1 LFQYEI
7 FKKNEPK
14 YMSEESNSQQYSADS
29 IQALEGM
36 EHVRKRPSMYIG
48 DVGSR
53 GLHHLVYEVI
63 DNSID
68 EALAG
73 HCDEISVIINEDNS
87 ITTEDNGRGIPVG
100 IHKKEG
106 VSALEVVMTKIG
118 AGGKFD
124 KDSYKVSGGLHGV
137 GVSCVNALSEQ
148 LTATVFREGK
158 VWEQVYE
165 RGNPVSPVKSIGDSD
180 KNGTIVT
187 FKPDPEI
194 FKQILE
200 YNYDTLA
207 QRMRELSFLNKGIN
221 LCITDKRKNDDQGE
235 FVSEKFYSDLG
246 LKEYIR
252 FLDSN
257 REAIIED
264 VISMEGEKNGIPV
277 EVAMIYNTSYTENLH
292 SYVNNIN
299 THEGGT
305 HLSGFRRGLTTTL
318 KKYADASGLLDKL
331 KFEIAGDDFREGL
344 TAIVSVKVQEP
355 QFEGQTKTK
364 LGNREVS
371 AAVSQSVSEM
381 LENYLEEHPNDAKII
396 VQKVIL
402 AAQARHAARKA
413 REMVQRKTVMSGGGL
428 PGKLSDCSEQDP
440 KLCEV
445 FLVEGDSAGG
455 TAKQGRDRN
464 FQAILP
470 LRGKILNVEKA
481 MQHKV
486 FENEEI
492 RNIYTALGVT
502 IGTEED
508 SKALNLVKL
517 RYHKVVIMCDA
528 DVDGSHISTLILT
541 FFFRYMR
548 EMIESGY
555 IYIATPPLYLV
566 KKGAKKSYAWN
577 DDQRDRLMQEFGQ
590 GSSIQRYKGLG
601 EMNAEQLW
609 DTTMNPEMRTLR
621 RVTIDNAGEADRVF
635 SMLMGDEVPPR
646 REFIEQNAIYA
657 NIDA

>member
-1 LFQYEI
+1 
-7 FKKNEPK
+7 
-14 YMSEESNSQQYSADS
+14 MSEEKIVPRYSADS

-36 EHVRKRPSMYIG
+36 EHVRMRPSMYIG
-48 DVGSR
+48 DVGAR
-53 GLHHLVYEVI
+53 GLHHLVYEVV

-73 HCDEISVIINEDNS
+73 HCDTISVIINEDNS

-100 IHKKEG
+100 LHKKEG

-137 GVSCVNALSEQ
+137 GVSCVNALSER
-148 LTATVFREGK
+148 LTATVYRDGK

-165 RGNPVSPVKSIGDSD
+165 RGKPLSSVEEKGASD
-180 KNGTIVT
+180 KKGTVIT
-187 FKPDPEI
+187 FKPDPQI
-194 FKQILE
+194 FQQVLD

-207 QRMRELSFLNKGIN
+207 QRMRELSFLNKGITIN
-221 LCITDKRKNDDQGE
+221 LTDKRRKDDNGD
-235 FVSEKFYSDLG
+235 FLRDKFFSDEG
-246 LKEYIR
+246 LKEFIK

-257 REAIIED
+257 REPIVQN

-277 EVAMIYNTSYTENLH
+277 EVAMIYNTSFNENLH

-305 HLSGFRRGLTTTL
+305 HLSGFRRGLTGTL

-331 KFEIAGDDFREGL
+331 KFDIAGDDFREGL
-344 TAIVSVKVQEP
+344 TAIVSVKVGEP

-381 LENYLEEHPNDAKII
+381 LENYLEEHPNDAKLI

-440 KLCEV
+440 AICEV

-508 SKALNLVKL
+508 SKALNLEKL
-517 RYHKVVIMCDA
+517 RYHKIVIMCDA

-548 EMIESGY
+548 ELIESGY
-555 IYIATPPLYLV
+555 VYIATPPLYLV
-566 KKGAKKSYAWN
+566 KKGAKKVYAWD
-577 DDQRDRLMQEFGQ
+577 DDQRDLLQQEFGT
-590 GSSIQRYKGLG
+590 GSSVQRYKGLG

-609 DTTMNPEMRTLR
+609 DTTMNPEIRTLR
-621 RVTIDNAGEADRVF
+621 RVTIENGGEADRIF

-646 REFIEQNAIYA
+646 REFIEKNAIYA

>member
-1 LFQYEI
+1 MNQER
-7 FKKNEPK
+7 
-14 YMSEESNSQQYSADS
+14 SQASYGADQ

-36 EHVRKRPSMYIG
+36 EHVRMRPSMYIG
-48 DVGSR
+48 DVGPR
-53 GLHHLVYEVI
+53 GLHHLVYEVV

-68 EALAG
+68 EAMAG
-73 HCDEISVIINEDNS
+73 YCDTIEVAINEDNS
-87 ITTEDNGRGIPVG
+87 ITVRDNGRGIPVD

-137 GVSCVNALSEQ
+137 GVSVVNALSEH
-148 LTATVFREGK
+148 LTATVYRDGK
-158 VWEQVYE
+158 IWQQEYA
-165 RGNPVSPVKSIGDSD
+165 RGKADYPVKTIGETEDR
-180 KNGTIVT
+180 GTKVT
-187 FKPDPEI
+187 FKPDSDI
-194 FKQILE
+194 FKQTTE
-200 YNYDTLA
+200 FNYDTLA
-207 QRMRELSFLNKGIN
+207 GRLRELAYLNKGITIK
-221 LCITDKRKNDDQGE
+221 LTDKRETDKEGN
-235 FVSEKFYSDLG
+235 FVSETFFSDEG
-246 LKEYIR
+246 LKEFIR
-252 FLDSN
+252 FLDGN
-257 REAIIED
+257 REPLISN
-264 VISMEGEKNGIPV
+264 VIFMEGEKSDIPV
-277 EVAMIYNTSYTENLH
+277 EVAMVYNTSFTENLH

-305 HLSGFRRGLTTTL
+305 HLSGFRAGLTRTL
-318 KKYADASGLLDKL
+318 KKYADSSGMLDKL

-344 TAIVSVKVQEP
+344 TAIISVKVQEP

-364 LGNREVS
+364 LGNREVT
-371 AAVSQSVSEM
+371 AAVSQAVSEM
-381 LENYLEEHPNDAKII
+381 LENYLEEHPNDARII

-440 KLCEV
+440 EKCEV

-455 TAKQGRDRN
+455 TAKQGRDRA

-481 MQHKV
+481 MHHKV

-492 RNIYTALGVT
+492 KNIYTALGVT

-508 SKALNLVKL
+508 SKALNLDKL

-528 DVDGSHISTLILT
+528 DVDGSHIATLILT

-548 EMIESGY
+548 ELIEGGHV
-555 IYIATPPLYLV
+555 YIATPPLYLL
-566 KKGAKKSYAWN
+566 KKGAKRVYAWS
-577 DDQRDRLMQEFGQ
+577 DKERDEINAELG
-590 GSSIQRYKGLG
+590 GGATIQRYKGLG

-609 DTTMNPEMRTLR
+609 DTTMNPEHRTLR
-621 RVTIDNAGEADRVF
+621 RVTIENGTEADRIF

-646 REFIEQNAIYA
+646 REFIEKNAIYA
-657 NIDA
+657 HIDA

>member
-1 LFQYEI
+1 
-7 FKKNEPK
+7 
-14 YMSEESNSQQYSADS
+14 MSEEVKKDYSADS

-36 EHVRKRPSMYIG
+36 EHVRMRPSMYIG
-48 DVGSR
+48 DVGVR
-53 GLHHLVYEVI
+53 GLHHLVYEVV

-68 EALAG
+68 EAMAG
-73 HCDEISVIINEDNS
+73 YCDAIDVVINEDNS
-87 ITTEDNGRGIPVG
+87 ISVKDNGRGIP
-100 IHKKEG
+100 IDLHKKEG

-137 GVSCVNALSEQ
+137 GVSCVNALSMH
-148 LTATVFREGK
+148 LHAKVFKKGQ
-158 VWEQVYE
+158 VWEQEYE
-165 RGNPVSPVKSIGDSD
+165 KGKPLYPVKSTGDTD
-180 KNGTIVT
+180 DNGTVVT

-194 FKQILE
+194 FKE
-200 YNYDTLA
+200 VTVFNYDTLA
-207 QRMRELSFLNKGIN
+207 KRLRELAFLNKGIKIS
-221 LCITDKRKNDDQGE
+221 LIDKRNKDEKGE
-235 FVSEKFYSDLG
+235 FISDNFYSEEG
-246 LKEYIR
+246 LKEFIR
-252 FLDSN
+252 FLDET
-257 REAIIED
+257 RVPIIGD
-264 VISMEGEKNGIPV
+264 VVSMEGEKNGIPV
-277 EVAMIYNTSYTENLH
+277 EVAMIYNDSYNENLH

-318 KKYADASGLLDKL
+318 KKYADASGMLDKL
-331 KFEIAGDDFREGL
+331 KFEISGDDFREGL
-344 TAIVSVKVQEP
+344 TAIVSVKVAEP

-364 LGNREVS
+364 LGNREVTS
-371 AAVSQSVSEM
+371 AVSQAVSEM
-381 LENYLEEHPNDAKII
+381 LEAYLEENPNDAKTI

-402 AAQARHAARKA
+402 AAQARHAAKKA

-440 KLCEV
+440 EQCEV

-508 SKALNLVKL
+508 SKALNLSKL
-517 RYHKVVIMCDA
+517 RYHKIVIMCDA
-528 DVDGSHISTLILT
+528 DVDGSHIATLILT

-548 EMIESGY
+548 ELIEAGHV
-555 IYIATPPLYLV
+555 YIATPPLYLI
-566 KKGAKKSYAWN
+566 KKGSKKRYAWN
-577 DDQRDRLMQEFGQ
+577 EKERDEITNEYAG
-590 GSSIQRYKGLG
+590 GVAVQRYKGLG

-609 DTTMNPEMRTLR
+609 DTTMNPEFRTLR
-621 RVTIDNAGEADRVF
+621 QVTIDNGSEADRIF

-646 REFIEQNAIYA
+646 REFIEKNAAYA

>member
-1 LFQYEI
+1 
-7 FKKNEPK
+7 
-14 YMSEESNSQQYSADS
+14 MSEENQNKNYSADS

-36 EHVRKRPSMYIG
+36 EHVRMRPSMYIG
-48 DVGSR
+48 DVGTR
-53 GLHHLVYEVI
+53 GLHHLVYEVV

-87 ITTEDNGRGIPVG
+87 ITTQDNGRGIPVDM
-100 IHKKEG
+100 HKKEG

-137 GVSCVNALSEQ
+137 GVSCVNALSES
-148 LTATVFREGK
+148 LTATVYRDGK
-158 VWEQVYE
+158 IWEQQYE
-165 RGNPVSPVKSIGDSD
+165 RGKTLSPVKEIGTTDQ
-180 KNGTIVT
+180 KGTVVT
-187 FKPDPEI
+187 FKPDPQI
-194 FKQILE
+194 FTQTLE
-200 YNYDTLA
+200 YNYETLSL
-207 QRMRELSFLNKGIN
+207 RMRELAYLNKGIK
-221 LCITDKRKNDDQGE
+221 ISIVDKRQKDEKGE
-235 FVSEKFYSDLG
+235 FVGEEFLSKEG
-246 LKEYIR
+246 LKEFIR
-252 FLDSN
+252 FLDET
-257 REAIIED
+257 RESIIGD
-264 VISMEGEKNGIPV
+264 VISMEGEKNGTPV
-277 EVAMIYNTSYTENLH
+277 EVAMTYNTSFSENLH

-318 KKYADASGLLDKL
+318 KKYADSSGLLDKL

-344 TAIVSVKVQEP
+344 TAIISVKVGEP

-364 LGNREVS
+364 LGNREVTS
-371 AAVSQSVSEM
+371 AVSQAVSEM
-381 LENYLEEHPNDAKII
+381 LENYLEENPNDAKTI

-440 KLCEV
+440 ALCEV

-508 SKALNLVKL
+508 SKALNLDKL
-517 RYHKVVIMCDA
+517 RYHKIVIMCDA

-541 FFFRYMR
+541 FFFRYMK
-548 EMIESGY
+548 ELIEAGY

-566 KKGAKKSYAWN
+566 KKGQKKSYAWN
-577 DDQRDRLMQEFGQ
+577 DDQRDRIMQDYGS
-590 GSSIQRYKGLG
+590 GSSVQRYKGLG

-609 DTTMNPEMRTLR
+609 DTTMNPEERTLR
-621 RVTIDNAGEADRVF
+621 KVTIDNGGEADRIF

-646 REFIEQNAIYA
+646 REFIEKNAIYA
-657 NIDA
+657 NIDV

>member
-1 LFQYEI
+1 
-7 FKKNEPK
+7 
-14 YMSEESNSQQYSADS
+14 MSEKREEFNKDGYSADS

-36 EHVRKRPSMYIG
+36 EHVRMRPSMYIG
-48 DVGSR
+48 DVGVR
-53 GLHHLVYEVI
+53 GLHHLVYEVV

-73 HCDEISVIINEDNS
+73 HCDNITVTINEDNS
-87 ITTEDNGRGIPVG
+87 ITTEDDGRGIPVG
-100 IHKKEG
+100 LHQKEG

-137 GVSCVNALSEQ
+137 GVSCVNALSEH
-148 LTATVFREGK
+148 LTATVYREGK
-158 VWEQVYE
+158 VWEQEYE
-165 RGNPVSPVKSIGDSD
+165 RGKALYPVKAIGDTD
-180 KNGTIVT
+180 KRGTIVT
-187 FKPDPEI
+187 FKPDSTI
-194 FKQILE
+194 FKQTLE

-207 QRMRELSFLNKGIN
+207 SRMRELAYLNKGITIH
-221 LCITDKRKNDDQGE
+221 LVDKRSTKEDGSFEGE
-235 FVSEKFYSDLG
+235 TFHSEEG
-246 LKEYIR
+246 LKEFIQ
-252 FLDSN
+252 FLDAT
-257 REAIIED
+257 REPLMKD
-264 VISMEGEKNGIPV
+264 VISFEGEKNGVPV
-277 EVAMIYNTSYTENLH
+277 EVAMVYNTSYAENLH

-305 HLSGFRRGLTTTL
+305 HLSGFRRGLTHTL
-318 KKYADASGLLDKL
+318 KKYADESGMLDKL
-331 KFEIAGDDFREGL
+331 KFDIAGDDFREGL

-371 AAVSQSVSEM
+371 ASVSQAVSEM
-381 LENYLEEHPNDAKII
+381 LSDYLEEHPEDAKTI

-402 AAQARHAARKA
+402 AAQARHAAQKA
-413 REMVQRKTVMSGGGL
+413 REMVQRKTVMSIGGL

-440 KLCEV
+440 AKCEV
-445 FLVEGDSAGG
+445 YLVEGDSAGG
-455 TAKQGRDRN
+455 TAKQGRDRA

-481 MQHKV
+481 MTHKV

-492 RNIYTALGVT
+492 KNIFTALGVT

-508 SKALNLVKL
+508 SKALNLSKL
-517 RYHKVVIMCDA
+517 RYHKIVIMCDA
-528 DVDGSHISTLILT
+528 DIDGSHIETLILT
-541 FFFRYMR
+541 FFFRYMK
-548 EMIESGY
+548 ELIENGHV
-555 IYIATPPLYLV
+555 YIATPPLYLV
-566 KKGAKKSYAWN
+566 KKGAKKQYAWN
-577 DDQRDRLMQEFGQ
+577 DEERQAIMEKFGE
-590 GSSIQRYKGLG
+590 SSKIQRYKGLG

-609 DTTMNPEMRTLR
+609 DTTMNPEFRTLR
-621 RVTIDNAGEADRVF
+621 QVHIENGIEADRIF

-646 REFIEQNAIYA
+646 RDFIEKNAIYA

>member
-1 LFQYEI
+1 
-7 FKKNEPK
+7 
-14 YMSEESNSQQYSADS
+14 MSETPQNPQYSADS

-36 EHVRKRPSMYIG
+36 EHVRMRPSMYIG
-48 DVGSR
+48 DVGVR
-53 GLHHLVYEVI
+53 GLHHLVYEVV

-73 HCDEISVIINEDNS
+73 HCDTITVTINEDNS
-87 ITTEDNGRGIPVG
+87 ITTQDNGRGIPVG

-137 GVSCVNALSEQ
+137 GVSCVNALSES
-148 LTATVFREGK
+148 LKATVYREGK
-158 VWEQVYE
+158 IWEQEYE
-165 RGNPVSPVKSIGDSD
+165 RGKPNYAVREA
-180 KNGTIVT
+180 GTTDHRGTTVT
-187 FKPDPEI
+187 FKPDPQI
-194 FKQILE
+194 FQQTLE
-200 YNYDTLA
+200 YSYDTLA
-207 QRMRELSFLNKGIN
+207 NRMRELSYLNKGIT
-221 LCITDKRKNDDQGE
+221 IVMEDRRQKDEKGE
-235 FVSEKFYSDLG
+235 ILTETFHSKEG
-246 LKEYIR
+246 LKEFIT
-252 FLDSN
+252 FLDAT
-257 REAIIED
+257 RESIIQK
-264 VISMEGEKNGIPV
+264 VISIEGEKNGIPV
-277 EVAMIYNTSYTENLH
+277 EVAMVYNTSFSENLH

-305 HLSGFRRGLTTTL
+305 HLSGFRRGLTSTL
-318 KKYADASGLLDKL
+318 KKYADGSGMLDKL
-331 KFEIAGDDFREGL
+331 KFDISGDDFREGL
-344 TAIVSVKVQEP
+344 TAIVSVKVAEP

-364 LGNREVS
+364 LGNREVTS
-371 AAVSQSVSEM
+371 AVSQAVSEM
-381 LENYLEEHPNDAKII
+381 LENYLEENPNDAKTI

-440 KLCEV
+440 AQCEV

-508 SKALNLVKL
+508 SKALNLEKL

-548 EMIESGY
+548 ELVESGY
-555 IYIATPPLYLV
+555 VYIATPPLYLV
-566 KKGAKKSYAWN
+566 KKGAKKEYAWN
-577 DDQRDRLMQEFGQ
+577 DDQRDQLMQQYGQ
-590 GSSIQRYKGLG
+590 GASIQRYKGLG

-609 DTTMNPEMRTLR
+609 DTTMNPEFRTLR
-621 RVTIDNAGEADRVF
+621 QVTIESGSEADRIF

-646 REFIEQNAIYA
+646 RDFIERNAVYA

>member
-1 LFQYEI
+1 
-7 FKKNEPK
+7 
-14 YMSEESNSQQYSADS
+14 MSEEVKKDYSADS

-36 EHVRKRPSMYIG
+36 EHVRMRPSMYIG
-48 DVGSR
+48 DVGVR
-53 GLHHLVYEVI
+53 GLHHLVYEVV

-68 EALAG
+68 EAMAG
-73 HCDEISVIINEDNS
+73 YCDAIDVVINEDDS
-87 ITTEDNGRGIPVG
+87 VSVKDNGRGIPID

-137 GVSCVNALSEQ
+137 GVSCVNALSVHLHAKVYKKGQ
-148 LTATVFREGK
+148 
-158 VWEQVYE
+158 VWEQEYE
-165 RGNPVSPVKSIGDSD
+165 KGKPLYPVKSTGETDD
-180 KNGTIVT
+180 NGTVVT

-194 FKQILE
+194 FKE
-200 YNYDTLA
+200 VTVFSYDTLA
-207 QRMRELSFLNKGIN
+207 KRLRELAFLNKGIKIS
-221 LCITDKRKNDDQGE
+221 LIDKRNKDEKGE
-235 FVSEKFYSDLG
+235 FISDNFHSEEG
-246 LKEYIR
+246 LKEFIR
-252 FLDSN
+252 FLDET
-257 REAIIED
+257 RVPIIGD
-264 VISMEGEKNGIPV
+264 VISMEGEKNEIPV
-277 EVAMIYNTSYTENLH
+277 EVAMIYNDSYNENLH

-331 KFEIAGDDFREGL
+331 KFEISGDDFREGL
-344 TAIVSVKVQEP
+344 TAIVSVKVNEP

-364 LGNREVS
+364 LGNREVTS
-371 AAVSQSVSEM
+371 AVSQSVSQM
-381 LENYLEEHPNDAKII
+381 LENYLEEHPNDAKVI

-428 PGKLSDCSEQDP
+428 PGKLADCSEQDP
-440 KLCEV
+440 QLCEV

-455 TAKQGRDRN
+455 TAKQGRDPK

-492 RNIYTALGVT
+492 RNIYTALGVS

-508 SKALNLVKL
+508 SRALNLEKL
-517 RYHKVVIMCDA
+517 RYHKIVIMCDA

-548 EMIESGY
+548 ELIDSGY
-555 IYIATPPLYLV
+555 VYIATPPLYLV
-566 KKGAKKSYAWN
+566 KKGNKKDYAWS
-577 DDQRDRLMQEFGQ
+577 DKERDKLMKENGT
-590 GSSIQRYKGLG
+590 GSNIQRYKGLG
-601 EMNAEQLW
+601 EMNADQLW
-609 DTTMNPEMRTLR
+609 ETTMNPDKRTLKR
-621 RVTIDNAGEADRVF
+621 IDINSLGEADDVF
-635 SMLMGDEVPPR
+635 SMLMGDEVPLR
-646 REFIEQNAIYA
+646 RDFIEKNAIYA

>member
-1 LFQYEI
+1 
-7 FKKNEPK
+7 
-14 YMSEESNSQQYSADS
+14 
-29 IQALEGM
+29 
-36 EHVRKRPSMYIG
+36 
-48 DVGSR
+48 
-53 GLHHLVYEVI
+53 
-63 DNSID
+63 
-68 EALAG
+68 
-73 HCDEISVIINEDNS
+73 
-87 ITTEDNGRGIPVG
+87 
-100 IHKKEG
+100 
-106 VSALEVVMTKIG
+106 
-118 AGGKFD
+118 
-124 KDSYKVSGGLHGV
+124 
-137 GVSCVNALSEQ
+137 
-148 LTATVFREGK
+148 
-158 VWEQVYE
+158 
-165 RGNPVSPVKSIGDSD
+165 
-180 KNGTIVT
+180 
-187 FKPDPEI
+187 
-194 FKQILE
+194 
-200 YNYDTLA
+200 
-207 QRMRELSFLNKGIN
+207 MRELSYLNKGIT
-221 LCITDKRKNDDQGE
+221 LTLIDKRNKDEKGE
-235 FVSEKFYSDLG
+235 FIQDVFHSKEG
-246 LKEYIR
+246 LKEFIR
-252 FLDSN
+252 FLDSS
-257 REAIIED
+257 REAIIQD
-264 VISMEGEKNGIPV
+264 VISIEGEKNGIPV
-277 EVAMIYNTSYTENLH
+277 EVAMVYNTSYSENLH

-305 HLSGFRRGLTTTL
+305 HLAGFRRGLTSTL
-318 KKYADASGLLDKL
+318 KKYADGSGLLDKL
-331 KFEIAGDDFREGL
+331 KFEISGDDFREGL
-344 TAIVSVKVQEP
+344 TAIISVKVAEP

-364 LGNREVS
+364 LGNRDVTS
-371 AAVSQSVSEM
+371 AVSQAVSEM

-440 KLCEV
+440 AICEV

-508 SKALNLVKL
+508 SKALNLTKL

-548 EMIESGY
+548 ELVESGY
-555 IYIATPPLYLV
+555 VYIATPPLFLV
-566 KKGAKKSYAWN
+566 KKGAKKQYAWS
-577 DDQRDRLMQEFGQ
+577 DQEREGLMDSFGQ
-590 GSSIQRYKGLG
+590 GSSVQRYKGLG

-609 DTTMNPEMRTLR
+609 DTTMNPEFRTLR
-621 RVTIDNAGEADRVF
+621 QVTIVNGGEADRVF

-646 REFIEQNAIYA
+646 REFIEKNAIYA